1 MNQSDLSILLQ
12 EGEGS
17 MLEYKETISSG
28 LARELVAFANTAG
41 GKNLLGVRD
50 DGSVRG
56 IKDTNDIRARI
67 QDIARNCDPP
77 VKILITHIDTV
88 TIITVRESSEKPV
101 QCSDGFFWRQGAVT
115 QKLTRDEIRTFFQKE
130 GAIRFD
136 LSVSPRFRYPEEF
149 DVEKFTT
156 WLSKS
161 GISPKGNREDILVN
175 IEAAERSGGK
185 LLFRNAGILF
195 FAKEP
200 RRFFNQ
206 AYITCILF
214 QGTTNVRILDRKDF
228 AGGAVADIED
238 SLRFIERNT
247 RLAYRIE
254 GLKRE
259 EIPEYP
265 MASLREAIT
274 NAVMHRD
281 WFVEGANVFV
291 QIFAGRIEIIS
302 PGGLPPGMKQTDL
315 GHKSVRRNPIIAD
328 LYHRIGF
335 IEKAGTGIERMR
347 EGARKSGCPEP
358 VFDADG
364 FFTVTFTPNQTPDRH
379 QDGTMKA
386 RSGHQVGTKIALRWH
401 QDSTKIALR
410 REKMD
415 LLKICQ
421 KESAL
426 GEILLFFGR
435 TDRTKFRK
443 NILLPLVE
451 DGLLELT
458 IPDRPTSK
466 NQKYRITP
474 AGKEVLHEYLS
485 EITADKQ

>member
-1 MNQSDLSILLQ
+1 MNKNDLSILLQ

-17 MLEYKETISSG
+17 MLEYKESLSSA
-28 LARELVAFANTAG
+28 LSRELVAFANTAG
-41 GKNLLGVRD
+41 GKILLGVRD

-56 IKDTNDIRARI
+56 IGDTNDIRARI

-77 VKILITHIDTV
+77 VKFLITHIDNVTV
-88 TIITVRESSEKPV
+88 ITVLESSEKPV

-115 QKLTRDEIRTFFQKE
+115 QKLTREEIRTFFQKE

-136 LSVSPRFRYPEEF
+136 LSISSKFKYPQDF
-149 DVEKFTT
+149 DADKFTT
-156 WLSKS
+156 WLSQS
-161 GISPKGNREDILVN
+161 GISPNGNREDILVN
-175 IEAAERSGGK
+175 IEAAERTGGK

-195 FAKEP
+195 FAKDP

-247 RLAYRIE
+247 RLSYRIE

-281 WFVEGANVFV
+281 WFIEGANVFV
-291 QIFAGRIEIIS
+291 QIFSDRIEIIS
-302 PGGLPPGMKQTDL
+302 PGGLPPGMQQTDL

-347 EGARKSGCPEP
+347 EGARECGCPEP
-358 VFDADG
+358 VFDTDG
-364 FFTVTFTPNQTPDRH
+364 FFTVTFTPMETPEDDR
-379 QDGTMKA
+379 
-386 RSGHQVGTKIALRWH
+386 HQVGTKWALRWH
-401 QDSTKIALR
+401 QDGTKIALR

-421 KESAL
+421 KESTL
-426 GEILLFFGR
+426 VEILSFFGR

-466 NQKYRITP
+466 HQKYRITP

-485 EITADKQ
+485 DMNSDER

>member
-1 MNQSDLSILLQ
+1 MNRTDLSILLQ

-41 GKNLLGVRD
+41 GKILLGVRD

-56 IKDTNDIRARI
+56 IKDTNEIRARI

-88 TIITVRESSEKPV
+88 TIITVRESTGKPV
-101 QCSDGFFWRQGAVT
+101 QCSDGFFWRQGAGT
-115 QKLTRDEIRTFFQKE
+115 QKLTRDEIRTFFQNE

-136 LSVSPRFRYPEEF
+136 LSISPKFRYPE
-149 DVEKFTT
+149 DIDPEKFTT
-156 WLSKS
+156 WCSLS
-161 GISPKGNREDILVN
+161 GISQNGNREDILVN
-175 IEAAERSGGK
+175 IEAAERSGRK

-200 RRFFNQ
+200 RRFFTQ

-228 AGGAVADIED
+228 AGGAVSDIED

-254 GLKRE
+254 DLRRE

-265 MASLREAIT
+265 MAPLREAIT

-281 WFVEGANVFV
+281 WFIEGANVFV
-291 QIFAGRIEIIS
+291 QIFSDRIEVSS
-302 PGGLPPGMKQTDL
+302 PGGLPPGMNQSDL

-335 IEKAGTGIERMR
+335 IEKAGTGIQRMR
-347 EGARKSGCPEP
+347 EGARERGYPEP
-358 VFDADG
+358 AFNTDG
-364 FFTVTFTPNQTPDRH
+364 FFTVTFTPIQTPVEDRHQVGNKKALSGH
-379 QDGTMKA
+379 QDGTKW
-386 RSGHQVGTKIALRWH
+386 VLREEEL
-401 QDSTKIALR
+401 K
-410 REKMD
+410 
-415 LLKICQ
+415 LLKNLT
-421 KESAL
+421 KESTL
-426 GEILLFFGR
+426 VELLTVTGR
-435 TDRTKFRK
+435 SDRSKFRK
-443 NILLPLVE
+443 NVLLPLIQ
-451 DGLLELT
+451 DGLIELT
-458 IPDRPTSK
+458 IPDKPRS
-466 NQKYRITP
+466 QHQRYRITP
-474 AGKEVLHEYLS
+474 VGKDALEENHRS
-485 EITADKQ
+485 

>member
-1 MNQSDLSILLQ
+1 MNRNDLSILLQ

-17 MLEYKETISSG
+17 MLEYKESLSSA
-28 LARELVAFANTAG
+28 LSRELVAFANTTG
-41 GKNLLGVRD
+41 GKILLGVRD
-50 DGSVRG
+50 DGSVKG
-56 IKDTNDIRARI
+56 ITDTNDIRARI

-77 VKILITHIDTV
+77 VKILLTHIDTV
-88 TIITVRESSEKPV
+88 TVITVRESSEKPV

-115 QKLTRDEIRTFFQKE
+115 QKLTREEIRTFFQKE

-136 LSVSPRFRYPEEF
+136 LSVSPKFRYPEDF
-149 DVEKFTT
+149 DADKFTN
-156 WLSKS
+156 WLSQS
-161 GISPKGNREDILVN
+161 GISSNGNREDILVN
-175 IEAAERSGGK
+175 IEAAERIGGK

-195 FAKEP
+195 FAKDP

-247 RLAYRIE
+247 RLSYKIE

-281 WFVEGANVFV
+281 WFIEGANVFV
-291 QIFAGRIEIIS
+291 QIFSDRIEISS
-302 PGGLPPGMKQTDL
+302 PGGLPPGMQQTDL

-347 EGARKSGCPEP
+347 EGARESGCPEP

-364 FFTVTFTPNQTPDRH
+364 FFTVTFTPMKTPEDDRH
-379 QDGTMKA
+379 QDGTKKA
-386 RSGHQVGTKIALRWH
+386 LSGHQVGTKWAL
-401 QDSTKIALR
+401 SE
-410 REKMD
+410 EKVD
-415 LLKICQ
+415 LLINLTR
-421 KESAL
+421 ESTLVELMADM
-426 GEILLFFGR
+426 GR
-435 TDRTKFRK
+435 TDRSKFRK
-443 NILLPLVE
+443 NVLLPLIQ
-451 DGLLELT
+451 DGLIELT
-458 IPDRPTSK
+458 IPDKPRS
-466 NQKYRITP
+466 QHQRYRITP
-474 AGKEVLHEYLS
+474 VGKKALEENHPLIKTRNKNEPG
-485 EITADKQ
+485 IM